1 MEGLEGQDEATSE
14 GNRGQNTAEVEG
26 SKRQYRA
33 TWKGTKSL
41 IHLASVFGCSNLLA
55 RQTMVLCL

>member
-1 MEGLEGQDEATSE
+1 MTGHQGQGEANSE
-14 GNRGQNTAEVEG
+14 GNRGQHEAEAEG

-33 TWKGTKSL
+33 DWKGTKSL
-41 IHLASVFGCSNLLA
+41 IHLASFFGSSNLLA